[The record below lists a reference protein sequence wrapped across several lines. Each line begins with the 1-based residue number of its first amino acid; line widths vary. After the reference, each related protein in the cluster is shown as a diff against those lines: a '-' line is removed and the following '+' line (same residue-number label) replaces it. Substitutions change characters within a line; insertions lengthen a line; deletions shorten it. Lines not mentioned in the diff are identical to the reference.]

1 MRWYKG
7 HDHKELKAGFKTVYK
22 FAWFPTK
29 VGNYTVWME
38 KYSITYRWGQRY
50 FTCIRTG
57 VTLPGEGWIEHDR
70 NLV

>member
-22 FAWFPTK
+22 FAWLPTK

-38 KYSITYRWGQRY
+38 KYSITYRWDSECYIFINRIPSRGAWVEY
-50 FTCIRTG
+50 
-57 VTLPGEGWIEHDR
+57 DR